1 MNELMQRLDSSS
13 WSAWK
18 HSLGMAVEFAEE
30 LGVSHDT
37 ISKYAAQ
44 FGNYLT
50 NNVSADLSENRAI
63 KELWEV
69 ATADEQ
75 KAIAS
80 CMVKL
85 AKQNH

>member
-1 MNELMQRLDSSS
+1 
-13 WSAWK
+13 
-18 HSLGMAVEFAEE
+18 MAVEFAEE

-50 NNVSADLSENRAI
+50 NNVPAEVSENRAI
-63 KELWEV
+63 KEIWEV
-69 ATADEQ
+69 ATPDEQ
-75 KAIAS
+75 KSIAS

-85 AKQNH
+85 AKKSK